1 MSDLLI
7 LGASG
12 DLTGRYLLPA
22 LVALAAADRLPVGRI
37 VGIARSDFDTCSF
50 RQEATARLAR
60 HAPDAPASAVRAVLD
75 RLHYRRGNAS
85 SANDLATAIGSEPI
99 VAYLALPPTLFR
111 PTIEALAA
119 APTPAGS
126 RVVVEKPFG
135 EDLASA
141 RALNDL
147 LHAAF
152 PENLVFR
159 IDHFLGMQT
168 VQNIL
173 ALRFANRM
181 FEPLWNNHHIDQVEI
196 IWDETLALEG
206 RAEYYDH
213 AGALRDMIQN
223 HLLQLLAL
231 VAMEP
236 PTRLDEQNL
245 RDRKIEVLRA
255 VGRLSTHEVV
265 RRTVRARYTAGTIS
279 GRLVPDYCDE
289 NGVDPTRNTET
300 FAAVELRVDNWRW
313 AGVPFL
319 LRTSK
324 ALDRDRQEI
333 RIYFKPVPH
342 LAFPSVEYSGP
353 NVLTLSLVPDRVAL
367 EISVTNSQRALH
379 LDRARLAFDLAPP
392 SLPAYARLLINVLE
406 GDPTFTV
413 RDDEAEESWAIVEPI
428 LQAWDAGMIPL
439 RTYPAGSQGPLTR

>member
-12 DLTGRYLLPA
+12 DLSGRYLLPA
-22 LVALAAADRLPVGRI
+22 LVELAAADRLPIGRI
-37 VGIARSDFDTCSF
+37 VGIARSDFDTGSF
-50 RQEATARLAR
+50 RQQATARLAR

-75 RLHYRRGNAS
+75 RLHYRQGDACN
-85 SANDLATAIGSEPI
+85 ANDIATAIGSEPI
-99 VAYLALPPTLFR
+99 VAYLALPPALFR
-111 PTIEALAA
+111 PAIEALAA
-119 APTPAGS
+119 APTPPES
-126 RVVVEKPFG
+126 RIVVEKPFG

-152 PENLVFR
+152 PEHLVFR

-173 ALRFANRM
+173 ALRFANRL
-181 FEPLWNNHHIDQVEI
+181 FESLWNNHHIDRVEI
-196 IWDETLALEG
+196 VWDETLALEG

-245 RDRKIEVLRA
+245 RDRKVEVLRA
-255 VGRLSTHEVV
+255 VGHLSPHEVV
-265 RRTVRARYTAGTIS
+265 ERTLRARYTAGTIA
-279 GRLVPDYCDE
+279 GRLVPDYCNE

-300 FAAVELRVDNWRW
+300 FAVVELRVENWRW
-313 AGVPFL
+313 VGVPFL

-333 RIYFKPVPH
+333 RIHFKQVSH
-342 LAFPSVEYSGP
+342 LAFRGAEQPQP
-353 NVLTLSLVPDRVAL
+353 NVLTLSLVPDRVFL
-367 EISVTNSQRALH
+367 EISVTNSQNALY
-379 LDRARLAFDLAPP
+379 LDHAQLALDLAPP

-428 LQAWDAGMIPL
+428 LKAWDAGMTPL
-439 RTYPAGSQGPLTR
+439 RTYPAGSPGPLRR